1 MDPTNRTYVGLVQS
15 RHIRQ
20 EINTFQSIASSQPST
35 SVEHPQI
42 REGCQGMNHGNTY
55 ASQTLQVS
63 VRNAH
68 FMIQDAYGL
77 LLHA

>member
-1 MDPTNRTYVGLVQS
+1 
-15 RHIRQ
+15 
-20 EINTFQSIASSQPST
+20 
-35 SVEHPQI
+35 
-42 REGCQGMNHGNTY
+42 MNHGNTY